1 MCIVRVKSS
10 HFRFWNQ
17 REYDLRAWWINNKL
31 SKSLLIRFDQ
41 IVWCDE
47 HVGTFSIFKGTL
59 GIFEEETQTQNL
71 YICNINDAN
80 AEIFIF
86 SIT

>member
-1 MCIVRVKSS
+1 MR
-10 HFRFWNQ
+10 RQ
-17 REYDLRAWWINNKL
+17 
-31 SKSLLIRFDQ
+31 Q

-59 GIFEEETQTQNL
+59 RIFEEETQTQNL

-80 AEIFIF
+80 PEIFIF
-86 SIT
+86 SLTE